1 MIKIEFYNQTTE
13 DTQAQETLI
22 RSIFDKVEG
31 ETEFNVIFVTNS
43 QIKEINK
50 TYRQVDSV
58 TDVISFPDD
67 EDASYIGDIFISL
80 ERAQEQAAEYGH
92 SFDREVGFLSVHGY
106 LHLNGYDH
114 HTVEDEKIMI
124 EKQESILKNA
134 NLERIK

>member
-1 MIKIEFYNQTTE
+1 MIKIEFYNQTIE

-43 QIKEINK
+43 QIQEINK

-67 EDASYIGDIFISL
+67 EDPTYIGDIFISL
-80 ERAQEQAAEYGH
+80 ERALEQAAEYGH
-92 SFDREVGFLSVHGY
+92 SYDREVGFLSVHGY
-106 LHLNGYDH
+106 LHLMGYDH
-114 HTVEDEKIMI
+114 HTKEDEKMMT

>member
-13 DTQAQETLI
+13 DTLAQETLI

-43 QIKEINK
+43 QIQEINK

-80 ERAQEQAAEYGH
+80 ERAKEQAAEYGH
-92 SFDREVGFLSVHGY
+92 SYDREVGFLSVHGY
-106 LHLNGYDH
+106 LHLHGYDH
-114 HTVEDEKIMI
+114 HSIEDEKIMI

>member
-13 DTQAQETLI
+13 NTQAQETLI

-43 QIKEINK
+43 QIQEINK

-67 EDASYIGDIFISL
+67 EDPTYIGDIFISL
-80 ERAQEQAAEYGH
+80 ERALEQAAEYGH
-92 SFDREVGFLSVHGY
+92 SYDREVGFLSVHGY
-106 LHLNGYDH
+106 LHLMGYDH
-114 HTVEDEKIMI
+114 HTKEDEKMMT